1 MTQRN
6 HEYIPAN
13 IEKKWQEYW
22 VENKTFSAKDDTS
35 LPKYFVLDMF
45 PYPSGAGL
53 HLGHPANYTPT
64 DVLARFKKARG
75 YNVLHPTGWD
85 AFGLPTE
92 QYAIKT
98 GTHPA
103 ITSETNINRFREQL
117 KQLGYVYDWDREV
130 NTTDPNYFR
139 WTQWIFL
146 QLFKHGLA
154 YVDEKPVWWCP
165 ELGTVLANEEVID
178 GKSERGNFP
187 VERRNLRQ
195 WVLRITKYAD
205 KLLDGLENI
214 DWPESSKKLQRNWI
228 GKSKGAEIDFA
239 IDGTDEKMTVFTTRP
254 DTLMG
259 VTYVVLA
266 PEHAL
271 VAQITTEAQSSAVA
285 AYCEAAKSKSDL
297 ERAELAKDKTG
308 VFSGAYAI
316 HPITG
321 EQVPVWVADYVLV
334 SYGTGCVMAVP
345 GHDERDFE
353 FAKAL
358 DLPIKAVI
366 KPSGQEGDDV
376 ELPFTAMGELINS
389 GEFTGL
395 SSRDAKVKIVSHLES
410 SNKGSLT
417 VNFKLRDWLFS
428 RQRYWGEPFPIVWVS
443 KEDYQLAAESS
454 DSAWYGKL
462 PTEPVTYENEGS
474 VYYALPLPESA
485 LPLTLPEVDSYEP
498 SGSGES
504 PLAKATDWLAVTLDL
519 HTGALVAGDASSQ
532 TISGMRETNTMPQW
546 AGSCWYYLRYRDPAN
561 ADELTSEAA
570 ADYWGVPDFYL
581 GGAEHVNLH
590 LLYARFWH
598 LFLHDIGVVKDPEPF
613 PKLFHQGLIL
623 AEDGE
628 KMSKSRGN
636 VVNPET
642 IIDQYG
648 ADVLRVYQSF
658 LGPVEASKPW
668 SVKGI
673 EGISRFLR
681 KLWREMVA
689 ESGELSAKI
698 IDAEKELPETEKLLH
713 ATIQK
718 VTDDYENIRLNTI
731 VSQLMILVNQFAKA
745 ETVTRKTIQATIQML
760 APLAPHITEELWQ
773 LVGDGESSV
782 ASSGW
787 PSFDP
792 SKLVSDEVKLMIQ
805 INGKLRGD
813 LLVSKDTAKEDI
825 FAMAKEHE
833 RVIPF
838 LEGKT
843 IRKEIYVPGKI
854 VNLVV
859 G

>member
-1 MTQRN
+1 MTKRN
-6 HEYIPAN
+6 HEYVPAQ
-13 IEKKWQEYW
+13 IEKKWQEFW
-22 VENKTFSAKDDTS
+22 VEDKTFAAEEGS
-35 LPKYFVLDMF
+35 LAPKYFVLDMF

-64 DVLARFKKARG
+64 DTLARFKKAQG

-130 NTTDPNYFR
+130 NTTDPTYFR

-205 KLLDGLENI
+205 KLLAGLETI

-228 GKSKGAEIDFA
+228 GKSEGAEIDFSIEGSA
-239 IDGTDEKMTVFTTRP
+239 ARMTVFTTRP

-266 PEHAL
+266 PEHELVSAL
-271 VAQITTEAQSSAVA
+271 TTPEQKNAVEE
-285 AYCEAAKSKSDL
+285 YCEKAKSKSDL
-297 ERAELAKDKTG
+297 ERAELAKEKTG
-308 VFSGAYAI
+308 VFTGAYAL
-316 HPITG
+316 HPVSG
-321 EQVPVWVADYVLV
+321 ERVPIWVADYVLV

-345 GHDERDFE
+345 AHDERDYE
-353 FAKAL
+353 FAQVL
-358 DLPIKAVI
+358 QLPIKAVI
-366 KPSGQEGDDV
+366 KPAGQEGDAV
-376 ELPFTAMGELINS
+376 ELPFTEMGELISS
-389 GEFTGL
+389 GIFTGQ
-395 SSRDAKVKIVSHLES
+395 SSVEAKKNIVAYLQE
-410 SNKGSLT
+410 KGAGKAT
-417 VNFKLRDWLFS
+417 INFKLRDWLFS

-443 KEDYQLAAESS
+443 SEDYALAQNDSS
-454 DSAWYGKL
+454 SAWHGQL
-462 PTEPVTYENEGS
+462 PVDPVTYESEGQTF
-474 VYYALPLPESA
+474 YALPLPESA
-485 LPLTLPEVDSYEP
+485 LPLTLPEVASYEP
-498 SGSGES
+498 SGTGES
-504 PLAKATDWLAVTLDL
+504 PLAKATDWLTVTLDL
-519 HTGALVAGDASSQ
+519 ATGQIADGSATGK
-532 TISGMRETNTMPQW
+532 TISGKRETNTMPQW
-546 AGSCWYYLRYRDPAN
+546 AGSCWYYLRYRDPRNSDA
-561 ADELTSEAA
+561 LTSEEAA
-570 ADYWGVPDFYL
+570 TYWGVPDFYL

-598 LFLHDIGVVKDPEPF
+598 LFLHDIGVVKEPEPF

-636 VVNPET
+636 VINPET
-642 IIDQYG
+642 IIDEYG

-668 SVKGI
+668 STKGI
-673 EGISRFLR
+673 EGIARFLR
-681 KLWREMVA
+681 KLWREMI
-689 ESGELSAKI
+689 GEDGTLSAKVTEGQEN
-698 IDAEKELPETEKLLH
+698 AETEKLLH
-713 ATIQK
+713 ETIKK
-718 VTDDYENIRLNTI
+718 VTEDYENLRLNTV
-731 VSQLMILVNQFAKA
+731 VSQLMILLNQIGK
-745 ETVTRKTIQATIQML
+745 TDIVTRATMQAFLQML
-760 APLAPHITEELWQ
+760 APLAPHIAEELWSA
-773 LVGDGESSV
+773 LGSGSGSV
-782 ASSGW
+782 SLSGW
-787 PSFDP
+787 PVFDA
-792 SKLVSDEVKLMIQ
+792 SKLVSDEMKLMVQ
-805 INGKLRGD
+805 VNGKLRGE
-813 LLVSKDTAKEDI
+813 LLLPKATSKEEIFSLAKSL
-825 FAMAKEHE
+825 E
-833 RVIPF
+833 RVQPF
-838 LEGKT
+838 LADKT
-843 IRKEIYVPGKI
+843 IRKEIYVPEKI